1 MKLCSEHFKRWLE
14 YPTGIRSLDCLLI
27 ISDDFVDEY
36 KRKTWSGHLTRRQRY
51 ICPRSCRCQC
61 TGASTHT
68 QQWPCLRRGPVLE
81 EIKAQLFDDLFL
93 TFVAQRIYSTVGPF
107 FNLGFPP

>member
-1 MKLCSEHFKRWLE
+1 MVRTFNETAKVYLSSFLPVPV
-14 YPTGIRSLDCLLI
+14 Y
-27 ISDDFVDEY
+27 
-36 KRKTWSGHLTRRQRY
+36 WSKY
-51 ICPRSCRCQC
+51 
-61 TGASTHT
+61 THT

-107 FNLGFPP
+107 FNFGFPPREKKFNS